1 MWPFFSN
8 REIFSEDALNT
19 FTGAIPHHVRVYPL
33 RTSGGQL
40 VPNSYIVTTEE
51 STSGFDYN
59 DVVYEID
66 NVAAPPSS
74 SGAEI
79 GLTNLDGAPADNRL
93 VFNRIGTLNSPPSNL
108 VHDRATVR
116 IESEGSDPLTVS
128 ALTINGPWQIVTPP
142 ALPATIAAGDHLDVT
157 LRFVATSGDVQLGS
171 LSITS
176 NDGNE
181 PVTTVQLAGFW
192 QSVSEGGQEP
202 KLAELMQIYGYG
214 TQINIPGQQP
224 LNQAGLVTAVGD
236 EVLSPYWRRADPTVP
251 VQVRQLNAFHTQGNN
266 ATLRWYPKGT
276 TTLTALFTME
286 GQEAQSLLP
295 HKNNQPTQFA
305 AGSFAPT
312 GAFGFKLDNEWSDDT
327 KNNQTV
333 DQSNGC
339 PGPCG
344 HHVRFWPLVDGSGNI
359 VPNTWL
365 MSMDY
370 AGVNY
375 DYNDN
380 TFLISNMRPDDATKD
395 PSRQALVPGAPGL
408 VLDFDGTHPNT
419 LVDKDGQPTGFTS
432 TQPNRNDT
440 TTTSDSYQSGLLDL
454 NTAAPGTLAVTTTA
468 GSNAGTDNTQVNG
481 LQLRYDSSL
490 DDSTVRARLIG
501 PFDQFNSGSRQGG
514 IMFGTNQDN
523 YVKLAVT
530 NKNGVPKL
538 ELFSEVGG
546 TGTSV
551 STVTLPNPATLQ
563 TLDLYL
569 IPDPATRHVRGGLSS
584 GRTRRGHRD
593 RAAAHRCGHPGRAA
607 GSILRAQ
614 RRRGDHHEPQGV
626 DPVDRDVRLLLRDAG
641 RRDGGTGPAPGAHP
655 PRRRGLRAVHGHERE
670 AVGAGHRSVLAL
682 LRHRRRRQRAA
693 AGDREHERRRDLSD
707 VPRQRRQRAARRSGS

>member
-1 MWPFFSN
+1 M
-8 REIFSEDALNT
+8 
-19 FTGAIPHHVRVYPL
+19 
-33 RTSGGQL
+33 
-40 VPNSYIVTTEE
+40 
-51 STSGFDYN
+51 
-59 DVVYEID
+59 
-66 NVAAPPSS
+66 
-74 SGAEI
+74 
-79 GLTNLDGAPADNRL
+79 
-93 VFNRIGTLNSPPSNL
+93 
-108 VHDRATVR
+108 
-116 IESEGSDPLTVS
+116 
-128 ALTINGPWQIVTPP
+128 
-142 ALPATIAAGDHLDVT
+142 T
-157 LRFVATSGDVQLGS
+157 LRLVATSGDVQLGS

-468 GSNAGTDNTQVNG
+468 GSNAGTGHPLGSTNPPIPAKSVRLTA
-481 LQLRYDSSL
+481 S
-490 DDSTVRARLIG
+490 DDHARRAVQRSVIG
-501 PFDQFNSGSRQGG
+501 CVAKGVAVVPGGRRWHCAGSRCGERREWD
-514 IMFGTNQDN
+514 ITNR
-523 YVKLAVT
+523 
-530 NKNGVPKL
+530 
-538 ELFSEVGG
+538 
-546 TGTSV
+546 
-551 STVTLPNPATLQ
+551 TLRCPSLRPTRSRPPPATCA
-563 TLDLYL
+563 
-569 IPDPATRHVRGGLSS
+569 P
-584 GRTRRGHRD
+584 
-593 RAAAHRCGHPGRAA
+593 AAAA
-607 GSILRAQ
+607 
-614 RRRGDHHEPQGV
+614 
-626 DPVDRDVRLLLRDAG
+626 
-641 RRDGGTGPAPGAHP
+641 
-655 PRRRGLRAVHGHERE
+655 
-670 AVGAGHRSVLAL
+670 
-682 LRHRRRRQRAA
+682 
-693 AGDREHERRRDLSD
+693 
-707 VPRQRRQRAARRSGS
+707 SGCI